1 MVNTSP
7 NDKLM
12 PKSNTK

>member
-1 MVNTSP
+1 MNM

-12 PKSNTK
+12 PK